1 MTNPTLPNSR
11 RALARACSAVSISQ
25 SCRCRN
31 ALFQFAY
38 AEHAQFPQV
47 KVS

>member
-1 MTNPTLPNSR
+1 MEIEIGR
-11 RALARACSAVSISQ
+11 GKKARRACSAVSISQ
-25 SCRCRN
+25 SCRRRN

-38 AEHAQFPQV
+38 AARAQFPQV